1 MIEPW
6 ILVAG
11 GLATAGAAAAWFQ
24 RARERKRRD
33 AYAEYSLIR
42 GYTYE
47 PRRAQGERRFREAFE
62 VFQQGGNDSWRNTIS
77 GTKNRAPFTA
87 FEYVWHTGSG
97 KSRHTH
103 IVSGL
108 VWERDDVSLP
118 RFTLAPEGWFS
129 RLGDWFRKRDIDFID
144 SPEFS
149 RTYQLKGADEQA
161 VRQLFTSELRRFFEA
176 TPNQKV
182 NGSGRFLFWW
192 FDRRLP
198 PAEGLDEWLEQGD
211 HVRRRF
217 FPA

>member
-6 ILVAG
+6 ILVGG
-11 GLATAGAAAAWFQ
+11 GLAVAGGAVWFQ

-33 AYAEYSLIR
+33 AYAEYSLVR

-47 PRRAQGERRFREAFE
+47 PQRADGAHRFRD
-62 VFQQGGNDSWRNTIS
+62 VFDVFKQGGNDSWRNTIT
-77 GTKNRAPFTA
+77 GTKNRARFTA
-87 FEYVWHTGSG
+87 FEYVWHTGAG

-103 IVSGL
+103 VVSGL
-108 VWERDDVSLP
+108 IWESDAVSLP

-129 RLGDWFRKRDIDFID
+129 RLGDWFTKRDIDFIE

-149 RTYQLKGADEQA
+149 RSYQLKGLDEQA
-161 VRQLFTSELRRFFEA
+161 VRQLFTAEVRRFFEV

-182 NGSGRFLFWW
+182 DGSGRLLFWW
-192 FDRRLP
+192 SDKALP
-198 PAEGLDEWLEQGD
+198 AADGLDEWLEQGD

-217 FPA
+217 FPS

>member
-6 ILVAG
+6 ILVG
-11 GLATAGAAAAWFQ
+11 GGVAIMGAVAWVH
-24 RARERKRRD
+24 RARQRKRRE

-47 PRRAQGERRFREAFE
+47 PQRAEGERRFREAFE
-62 VFQQGGNDSWRNTIS
+62 VFQKGRDDSWRNTIT
-77 GTKNRAPFTA
+77 GTKNGAPFTA

-97 KSRHTH
+97 KSRRTH

-108 VWERDDVSLP
+108 IWERDDVSFP
-118 RFTLAPEGWFS
+118 KFTLAPEGWFS
-129 RLGDWFRKRDIDFID
+129 RLGDWFSKRDIDFIE

-149 RTYQLKGADEQA
+149 RTYQLKAADEQA
-161 VRQLFTSELRRFFEA
+161 VRRLFTADVRRFFEA

-182 NGSGRFLFWW
+182 NGGSRFLFWW
-192 FDRRLP
+192 FETALP
-198 PAEGLDEWLEQGD
+198 PAERLDEWLEQGD

-217 FPA
+217 FTS

>member
-6 ILVAG
+6 ILVGG
-11 GLATAGAAAAWFQ
+11 GLAVVGAAAWFQ

-47 PRRAQGERRFREAFE
+47 PRRADGERRFRDAFD
-62 VFQQGGNDSWRNTIS
+62 VFKQGGGDSWRNTIT
-77 GTKNRAPFTA
+77 GTKHRAPFTA

-97 KSRHTH
+97 KSRHRHT
-103 IVSGL
+103 VSGL
-108 VWERDDVSLP
+108 IWERDDVSLP
-118 RFTLAPEGWFS
+118 SFALAPEGWFS
-129 RLGDWFRKRDIDFID
+129 RLGDVFSKRDIDFVD
-144 SPEFS
+144 SPDFS
-149 RTYQLKGADEQA
+149 RVYQLKAADEQA
-161 VRQLFTSELRRFFEA
+161 VRQLFTPELRRFFEA

-192 FDRRLP
+192 SDRRLP
-198 PAEGLDEWLEQGD
+198 SPEDLDEWLEQGD

-217 FPA
+217 FPS